1 MELNGTGDV
10 TGYGTIFLNAPTS
23 NTFLFYVPLVK
34 KYERTFLNY
43 KTQHIFLGFF
53 FFFVLSKLAQSEMF
67 LPYIQAVPDSELGR
81 EVVLTD
87 VSVIYSCAS
96 TTVRGSR
103 SA

>member
-43 KTQHIFLGFF
+43 KTQHIFLGVFF
-53 FFFVLSKLAQSEMF
+53 CIEQIGAICNASALHSGGARFGT
-67 LPYIQAVPDSELGR
+67 LP
-81 EVVLTD
+81 
-87 VSVIYSCAS
+87 
-96 TTVRGSR
+96 GSR
-103 SA
+103 PD